1 MHNLRLLLYISALIY
16 LYIEYVRGIGINS
29 LCSCVNPSGVCA
41 ILCMRQNF
49 NNPIITRYNPIVTR
63 YNPIITRIGPK
74 QVIYVTETDYSTV
87 TQTKTKTRHTIR
99 TYLTTVLQNVPIT
112 VESKRTITVTPIPVT
127 NTKIITEFLKVTNIE
142 TITVVPSMHS
152 VTVKSIQV
160 ITQPPILSTI
170 RVSVTAEPV
179 IHVETKVI
187 TSIITPKPIY
197 ITNTTTS
204 VKTVQLQPTL
214 YKDYINVKPLVNDS
228 GVLVEFHDSNNKVK
242 TVRVILPHKEIFE
255 KPENFEKSKY
265 SGVPGYNPPNMGHS
279 GPNNMQD
286 GNNPGLGRDIR
297 PNATGSD
304 LSRPNTT
311 GNDNNMPNMGY
322 NGPNATGSGNTQP
335 NMQDSRPNTT
345 GSGKIVTVTKNT
357 PIISTEVI
365 SITRTVTKTEYAHK
379 PQATKKIT
387 IDPVTVIKT
396 ISIPVERPI
405 KINHTITETITKTKT
420 EKKTKIQ
427 TKFSTI
433 ISDRP
438 RLTVI
443 NTKTQQKNNF
453 LTVTQT
459 ETLKPTA
466 KTITEVKPVYITQTK
481 RLTTTGTTTKYV
493 TITEVPI
500 PTLKVDRTQEY
511 SNIIAELRGKIDE
524 YRDLLRESN
533 RISDDHQKEINT
545 LRELM
550 KRNTA

>member
-1 MHNLRLLLYISALIY
+1 
-16 LYIEYVRGIGINS
+16 
-29 LCSCVNPSGVCA
+29 
-41 ILCMRQNF
+41 MRQNF
-49 NNPIITRYNPIVTR
+49 NNPIITRYNPIITR
-63 YNPIITRIGPK
+63 YNPIVTRVGPK
-74 QVIYVTETDYSTV
+74 QIVYVTETDYSTV

-99 TYLTTVLQNVPIT
+99 TYLTTVLQNVPVT
-112 VESKRTITVTPIPVT
+112 VERKRTVTVTPIPVT

-160 ITQPPILSTI
+160 ITQPPILSTV

-204 VKTVQLQPTL
+204 VKTVQVHPTL

-242 TVRVILPHKEIFE
+242 TVRVILPHKEVFE

-265 SGVPGYNPPNMGHS
+265 SGVPGYNPNNE
-279 GPNNMQD
+279 PNNMQNSGPNTLGGDLSRPNNIRD
-286 GNNPGLGRDIR
+286 GNNPDLGRDIR
-297 PNATGSD
+297 PNTAGSD
-304 LSRPNTT
+304 NIPPNMGYNGPNTT
-311 GNDNNMPNMGY
+311 GNDPSMPNMGY
-322 NGPNATGSGNTQP
+322 NGPN
-335 NMQDSRPNTT
+335 TT
-345 GSGKIVTVTKNT
+345 ENGKIFTVTKNT

-365 SITRTVTKTEYAHK
+365 SITRSVTKTEYVHK

-387 IDPVTVIKT
+387 MKPVTVIKT

-427 TKFSTI
+427 TIFSTI

-459 ETLKPTA
+459 ETLKPTV
-466 KTITEVKPVYITQTK
+466 KIITEVKPVYITQTK
-481 RLTTTGTTTKYV
+481 RLTTTGTITKYV

>member
-1 MHNLRLLLYISALIY
+1 MHNLRILLYISALIY
-16 LYIEYVRGIGINS
+16 LYTGYVRGIGINS

-41 ILCMRQNF
+41 ILCMRQNY
-49 NNPIITRYNPIVTR
+49 NNPIITRYNPIITRYNPIVTR
-63 YNPIITRIGPK
+63 VGPK
-74 QVIYVTETDYSTV
+74 QIIYVTETDYSTV

-99 TYLTTVLQNVPIT
+99 TYLTTVLQNVPVT
-112 VESKRTITVTPIPVT
+112 VERKRTVTVTPIPVT

-160 ITQPPILSTI
+160 ITQPPILSTV

-204 VKTVQLQPTL
+204 VKTVQVHPTL

-265 SGVPGYNPPNMGHS
+265 SGVPGYNP
-279 GPNNMQD
+279 NNMQ
-286 GNNPGLGRDIR
+286 NNMQNSG
-297 PNATGSD
+297 
-304 LSRPNTT
+304 PNTT
-311 GNDNNMPNMGY
+311 GNDLSRPNMGY
-322 NGPNATGSGNTQP
+322 N
-335 NMQDSRPNTT
+335 RPNTT
-345 GSGKIVTVTKNT
+345 ENGKIFTITKNT

-365 SITRTVTKTEYAHK
+365 SITRSVTKTEYVHK

-387 IDPVTVIKT
+387 MKPVTVIKT

-405 KINHTITETITKTKT
+405 KINHTVTETITKTKT

-427 TKFSTI
+427 TIFSTI
-433 ISDRP
+433 ISSRP

-453 LTVTQT
+453 LTVTLT
-459 ETLKPTA
+459 ETLKPTV
-466 KTITEVKPVYITQTK
+466 KIITEVKPVYITQTK
-481 RLTTTGTTTKYV
+481 RLITTGTITKYV

>member
-1 MHNLRLLLYISALIY
+1 MHNLRILLYISGLIY
-16 LYIEYVRGIGINS
+16 LYTGYVHGIGINS

-49 NNPIITRYNPIVTR
+49 NNPIITRYNPIITR
-63 YNPIITRIGPK
+63 YNPIVTRVGPK
-74 QVIYVTETDYSTV
+74 QIVYVTETDYSTV

-99 TYLTTVLQNVPIT
+99 TYLTTVLQNVPVT
-112 VESKRTITVTPIPVT
+112 VERKRTVTVTPIPVT

-160 ITQPPILSTI
+160 ITQPPILSTV

-204 VKTVQLQPTL
+204 VKTVQVHPTL

-265 SGVPGYNPPNMGHS
+265 SGVPGYNPNNM
-279 GPNNMQD
+279 PNNMQNSGPNTLGGDLSRPNNMRD
-286 GNNPGLGRDIR
+286 GNNPDLGRDIR
-297 PNATGSD
+297 PN
-304 LSRPNTT
+304 TT
-311 GNDNNMPNMGY
+311 GNQGIPPNMGY
-322 NGPNATGSGNTQP
+322 NGPNTTGTDLSRPNMQNSGPNTTGSDNIQP
-335 NMQDSRPNTT
+335 NMGYNGPNTT
-345 GSGKIVTVTKNT
+345 GSGKIFTITKNT

-365 SITRTVTKTEYAHK
+365 SITRSVTKTEYIHK

-387 IDPVTVIKT
+387 MKPVTVIKT

-405 KINHTITETITKTKT
+405 KINHTVTETITKTKT
-420 EKKTKIQ
+420 EKKQ
-427 TKFSTI
+427 
-433 ISDRP
+433 RY
-438 RLTVI
+438 R
-443 NTKTQQKNNF
+443 QYF
-453 LTVTQT
+453 LQ
-459 ETLKPTA
+459 L
-466 KTITEVKPVYITQTK
+466 YQ
-481 RLTTTGTTTKYV
+481 
-493 TITEVPI
+493 
-500 PTLKVDRTQEY
+500 
-511 SNIIAELRGKIDE
+511 IAPD
-524 YRDLLRESN
+524 
-533 RISDDHQKEINT
+533 
-545 LRELM
+545 
-550 KRNTA
+550 